1 MNWVIV
7 CAVAPMVLNFN
18 LLSNRKS
25 SWVRNRYK
33 WITISILF
41 VVGLFSFLQLHH
53 PTDNN
58 LYFAFWGLM
67 TPLIFSLIDYAF
79 MRLSFTAYGRDYYL
93 WLRDS
98 SEIDNPNIKFK
109 ALDKFISI
117 TMLLIVMTLP
127 IFAVAIIKN

>member
-1 MNWVIV
+1 
-7 CAVAPMVLNFN
+7 
-18 LLSNRKS
+18 
-25 SWVRNRYK
+25 
-33 WITISILF
+33 
-41 VVGLFSFLQLHH
+41 
-53 PTDNN
+53 
-58 LYFAFWGLM
+58 
-67 TPLIFSLIDYAF
+67 